1 MYDVV
6 VSEGREVAGP
16 VPDEEGGYH
25 VPDLFGLGDAAYAL
39 VSVRVTS
46 AVSALST
53 SPDQASMA
61 LAGLTQ
67 RSSNGVD
74 SIRNPVSRTTTT
86 GGGTPGRLPA
96 KDMVWVPG
104 GEFLMGSERFYPEE
118 GPVRSVR
125 LDGFWIDEHPV
136 TVAEFRRFEKATGY
150 VTLAE
155 RPPKPE
161 DYPDADPGLLHP
173 GSLVFQETA
182 GPVDMR
188 DVSNWWSYVVGAN
201 WRHPEG
207 PASTL
212 HGRDRHPVT
221 HVAVEDA
228 DAYARWAGK
237 TVPTEAEWEYAA
249 RGGLD
254 GATYTWGEEFAPKGR
269 MMANTWQG
277 QFPWQN
283 LMADGFEGTSP
294 VKSFPPNGYGLF
306 DMAGNVWEWTSDYYH
321 ATWTGPT
328 PQACCAPPDPHA
340 GTAEVNPVAG
350 QPGVNIPRR
359 VIKGGSHLCAPN
371 YCLRYRP
378 AARQGEAIDTSTTHI
393 GFRCIIRPAA

>member
-1 MYDVV
+1 M
-6 VSEGREVAGP
+6 
-16 VPDEEGGYH
+16 
-25 VPDLFGLGDAAYAL
+25 
-39 VSVRVTS
+39 
-46 AVSALST
+46 SALST
-53 SPDQASMA
+53 SPDEASKA
-61 LAGLTQ
+61 LAGLT
-67 RSSNGVD
+67 RRPAIGVD
-74 SIRNPVSRTTTT
+74 SILNRVSRTTTT
-86 GGGTPGRLPA
+86 GGSRSGRLSA
-96 KDMVWVPG
+96 KDMVWVPD

-136 TVAEFRRFEKATGY
+136 TVAEFRRFVKATGY

-155 RPPKPE
+155 RPPNPE
-161 DYPDADPGLLHP
+161 NYPDADPDLLHP
-173 GSLVFQETA
+173 GSLVFQKTA
-182 GPVDMR
+182 GPVDLR
-188 DVSNWWSYVVGAN
+188 DVSNWWSYVLGAN

-212 HGRDRHPVT
+212 HGREHHPVT
-221 HVAVEDA
+221 HVAAEDA

-237 TVPTEAEWEYAA
+237 TLPTEAEWEYAA

-269 MMANTWQG
+269 TMANTWQG

-283 LMADGFEGTSP
+283 LLADGFEGTSP
-294 VKSFPPNGYGLF
+294 VKSFPPNGHGLS
-306 DMAGNVWEWTSDYYH
+306 DMAGNVWEWTSDYYQ
-321 ATWTGPT
+321 ATSTGPT
-328 PQACCAPPDPHA
+328 PQACCAPPNPHD